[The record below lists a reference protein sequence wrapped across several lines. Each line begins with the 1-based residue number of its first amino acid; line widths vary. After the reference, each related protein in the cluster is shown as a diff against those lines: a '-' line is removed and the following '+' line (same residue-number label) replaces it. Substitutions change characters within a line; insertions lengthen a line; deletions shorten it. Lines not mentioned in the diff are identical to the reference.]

1 MKETGFEVSSLSL
14 GRGDSRLFD
23 DMSWRL
29 PTGKLLAVTGPSGAG
44 KSSLLACLSGNLAPS
59 GGDFAY
65 HADHRGEIGFVFQSF
80 RLTSNLSV
88 LTNVLLGSLG
98 RYKWWKTLLSFPE
111 TERRKAFQI
120 MRDLEI
126 ADLAFRAVRKV
137 SGGEQQRTA
146 VARLLLQNPRFIFAD
161 EPTSNLDS
169 ALSKRVLSLLRR
181 KCEHEKRTAI
191 IVLHDS
197 RLVDEFADFELKID
211 RTFRN
216 GWRFQ
221 SIDRSS

>member
-1 MKETGFEVSSLSL
+1 MTETGFEVSSLSL
-14 GRGDSRLFD
+14 KRGDSRLFD
-23 DMSWRL
+23 EMTWQL
-29 PTGKLLAVTGPSGAG
+29 PKGKLLAVTGPSGAG
-44 KSSLLACLSGNLAPS
+44 KSSLLACLSGSITPTA
-59 GGDFAY
+59 
-65 HADHRGEIGFVFQSF
+65 GELRVAAASPRDIGFVFQNF
-80 RLTSNLSV
+80 RLTADLSV